1 MLGSQWCR
9 VRSWKLMAEMRMKS
23 VADGARW
30 SDTAQ
35 REMPDRIAVLF
46 LEIITSQQMCRKLTV
61 NIVFFLHY
69 IPVKR
74 MLTCTIKTA
83 RTSLLL
89 EISWSSSMMVFLNS
103 TPCCVLFLIVNHC
116 FKPTIWFIL
125 ENRSRFDFLH
135 LHMRPYIRWYLQ
147 LPQRK
152 YRSRPCFLTTDP
164 DFTP

>member
-1 MLGSQWCR
+1 
-9 VRSWKLMAEMRMKS
+9 MAEMRMKS

-35 REMPDRIAVLF
+35 KEMPDRIAVLF

-89 EISWSSSMMVFLNS
+89 EIS
-103 TPCCVLFLIVNHC
+103 
-116 FKPTIWFIL
+116 
-125 ENRSRFDFLH
+125 
-135 LHMRPYIRWYLQ
+135 
-147 LPQRK
+147 
-152 YRSRPCFLTTDP
+152 
-164 DFTP
+164 